1 MIATLRRRKSHRKPA
16 AARRLARTSESITT
30 CASAPCEPST
40 VETCTPP
47 YASFVHGDAAT
58 YTSECRYCLAAGDYE
73 LHTYDEWGD
82 GWGAGLYTLA
92 MEGCD
97 ELAGGAAPVAPCN
110 SHVNA

>member
-1 MIATLRRRKSHRKPA
+1 MMSDDQ
-16 AARRLARTSESITT
+16 LA
-30 CASAPCEPST
+30 

-47 YASFVHGDAAT
+47 YELPLPHGDAAT

-82 GWGAGLYTLA
+82 GWGAGSYTLA

-97 ELAGGAAPVAPCN
+97 ELHGSQGGEPRHHTGCVRRGVQRFFNGHLRGAPPPVAR
-110 SHVNA
+110 SHKEPGDDV